1 MSSKI
6 ARRLSLNSVLEEEKA
21 YENSDLVQIEAGN
34 KVEGNGTVTKKMD
47 GNTADDESN
56 GIRGEELSK
65 DYNEPWVNMF
75 RITVLLIMV
84 CSWNISHHK

>member
-47 GNTADDESN
+47 GNTEDAESN
-56 GIRGEELSK
+56 GGNGEEISK
-65 DYNEPWVNMF
+65 DYKEP
-75 RITVLLIMV
+75 
-84 CSWNISHHK
+84 